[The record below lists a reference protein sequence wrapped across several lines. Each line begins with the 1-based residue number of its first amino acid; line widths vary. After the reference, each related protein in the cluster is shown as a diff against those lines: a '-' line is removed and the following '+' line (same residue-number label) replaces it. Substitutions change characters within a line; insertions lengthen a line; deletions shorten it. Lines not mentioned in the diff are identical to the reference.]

1 MPRAAPSAEIG
12 RKKKYAGKSTENQ
25 NRVKIFFLHLE
36 LHANYFETILI
47 IKMHFKNIKY
57 LKKN

>member
-1 MPRAAPSAEIG
+1 MPQAASSAEIG
-12 RKKKYAGKSTENQ
+12 RKKNMPENQ

-36 LHANYFETILI
+36 LHAIYFETILI